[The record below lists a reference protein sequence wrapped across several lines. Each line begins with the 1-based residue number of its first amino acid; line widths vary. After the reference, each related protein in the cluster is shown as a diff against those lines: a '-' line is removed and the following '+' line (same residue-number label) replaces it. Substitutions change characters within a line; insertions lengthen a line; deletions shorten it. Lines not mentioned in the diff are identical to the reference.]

1 MGNSAVA
8 PHTYK
13 ATVSLDEFGQRKM
26 KSKLADIEA
35 GLNRLGMIAIPMMQQ
50 LYTTQKVFRLLQ
62 PNNSINDITVG
73 KYDVVVVTGST
84 LPTNRMAQLEMYM
97 DAYEKG
103 IIDKQEV
110 LKKTEVFD
118 MEGVMQRTDLIQ
130 QLQQQIQQATE
141 TIKAMQGD
149 LQTREREIYHAK
161 MKAEIEK
168 TKSNLKGT
176 ENRAKMSGTLFEKR
190 LDDALGQVKK
200 EVAETSKPDSPSS
213 RPKKKQSKE

>member
-1 MGNSAVA
+1 MF
-8 PHTYK
+8 
-13 ATVSLDEFGQRKM
+13 DEK
-26 KSKLADIEA
+26 
-35 GLNRLGMIAIPMMQQ
+35 
-50 LYTTQKVFRLLQ
+50 TQEIKV
-62 PNNSINDITVG
+62 INDITVG

-97 DAYEKG
+97 DAYKNG

-118 MEGVMQRTDLIQ
+118 MEGVLQRTDLIQ
-130 QLQQQIQQATE
+130 QLQSQLSQATE
-141 TIKAMQGD
+141 TIKQMQGD
-149 LQTREREIYHAK
+149 LQTREREVYHAK

-190 LDDALGQVKK
+190 LDDALGQVKR
-200 EVAETSKPDSPSS
+200 EVSETSKTDSPSS
-213 RPKKKQSKE
+213 RPKKKQSQE

>member
-1 MGNSAVA
+1 MSEYVVNKRMYDDHSG
-8 PHTYK
+8 
-13 ATVSLDEFGQRKM
+13 E
-26 KSKLADIEA
+26 I
-35 GLNRLGMIAIPMMQQ
+35 
-50 LYTTQKVFRLLQ
+50 KVL
-62 PNNSINDITVG
+62 NDITVG

-84 LPTNRMAQLEMYM
+84 MPTNRMAQLEMYM

-118 MEGVMQRTDLIQ
+118 MEGVLQRTDLIE
-130 QLQQQIQQATE
+130 QLKGQLEQATE
-141 TIKAMQGD
+141 TIKSMQGD

-200 EVAETSKPDSPSS
+200 EVAEASSKPGSPSS
-213 RPKKKQSKE
+213 SPKKKQSKK